1 MTGTVA
7 NEGVTTGPSSRQV
20 SQLALLE
27 VAAPTWRLDR
37 RTREIGRRGVA
48 SAREALR
55 RAGTADDENQRSD
68 WAA

>member
-1 MTGTVA
+1 MSTPA
-7 NEGVTTGPSSRQV
+7 MSA

-27 VAAPTWRLDR
+27 VAAPSWRLDH

-55 RAGTADDENQRSD
+55 RAGEAEPERQRPAR
-68 WAA
+68 AA